1 MGLYE
6 NQCRMKEEESR
17 NEVWI
22 EDFPMSPEA
31 EQMTEIIRRMDI
43 RGRSMAVLDLLAH
56 DADVQQVVRGRMN
69 WELREIIRDAVIE
82 EQKNMPNADLTM
94 IFHKIFSEAISKE
107 CETIMLAVFPEDY
120 EEEMKGK
127 PSFA

>member
-1 MGLYE
+1 MT
-6 NQCRMKEEESR
+6 EEER
-17 NEVWI
+17 KDVWI
-22 EDFPMSPEA
+22 EDLPMSPEA
-31 EQMTEIIRRMDI
+31 EQMTEIIKKMDI

-69 WELREIIRDAVIE
+69 WELREIVRDAVID
-82 EQKNMPNADLTM
+82 EQKNFPPGTDFSM
-94 IFHKIFSEAISKE
+94 IFHKLFSEAISKE